1 MEELVAH
8 VLCPTSA
15 KRSRCRQNHPCY
27 LELTCPSIPAT
38 PTCTPPPH
46 PPPPWPPVTPSVA
59 DGKEVRS
66 VGNSQV
72 LKDTALVEAFNL
84 KAAIEY
90 SLKQPDKAKQ
100 DLASMPPR

>member
-1 MEELVAH
+1 
-8 VLCPTSA
+8 
-15 KRSRCRQNHPCY
+15 
-27 LELTCPSIPAT
+27 
-38 PTCTPPPH
+38 
-46 PPPPWPPVTPSVA
+46 VA

-100 DLASMPPR
+100 DLASMPPRWVMKGADGGDGEGGNGMAGMDMVEI